1 MPNGNKKRESPQPSR
16 AFRQFIDQADSLLAE
31 AIASGNVDSAK
42 APIMELLKKLISKM
56 REEKRGEV
64 PKYFLKV
71 AHWQGEV
78 LAQAG
83 HPIPGNDAK
92 KPN

>member
-1 MPNGNKKRESPQPSR
+1 MAR
-16 AFRQFIDQADSLLAE
+16 
-31 AIASGNVDSAK
+31 AIAAGNVDSAK

-56 REEKRGEV
+56 RKEERDEV
-64 PKYFLKV
+64 PKYFLKL
-71 AHWQGEV
+71 AHWQGEA

-83 HPIPGNDAK
+83 HPIPGNDPK